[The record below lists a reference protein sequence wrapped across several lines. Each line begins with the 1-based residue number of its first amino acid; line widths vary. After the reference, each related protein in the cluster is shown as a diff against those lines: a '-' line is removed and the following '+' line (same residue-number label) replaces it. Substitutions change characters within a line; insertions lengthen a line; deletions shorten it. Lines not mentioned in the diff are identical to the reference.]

1 MQIHNVFCLSFETLS
16 RVLCALRLNLPPPAQ
31 LINGLPTYLVR
42 RLMEV
47 RRGRRLQRFVN
58 WEGYMLEEPS
68 WVPQSAILDKTML
81 RDNHPDKPGGSP
93 EGSCLGATLT
103 VLKSFCASLS
113 LSVKCVVCLCV
124 CLPPLHHTWSNQ
136 DHLFAVCWSVCHY
149 LCWEQTFG
157 LHQSIE
163 PTTLWNRLWSV
174 SLFPVCTTT
183 TYVSPPLCRSPG
195 VFPQWERFMCE
206 RAVETILF
214 LFGFLSKELEKRDC
228 GFIPAWR
235 CCK

>member
-124 CLPPLHHTWSNQ
+124 CLPPLHHTWSNR
-136 DHLFAVCWSVCHY
+136 SPVCHLLISLPLLMLGANFRSSPEHWTDHTVKPSLISKSVSSLHNDY
-149 LCWEQTFG
+149 VRVPSSLQKPRCFSPVRAIYVWESCGDDSVPVRFPFQGTWK
-157 LHQSIE
+157 E
-163 PTTLWNRLWSV
+163 RLWIYPC
-174 SLFPVCTTT
+174 LKM
-183 TYVSPPLCRSPG
+183 L
-195 VFPQWERFMCE
+195 
-206 RAVETILF
+206 
-214 LFGFLSKELEKRDC
+214 
-228 GFIPAWR
+228 
-235 CCK
+235 

>member
-31 LINGLPTYLVR
+31 LISGLPTYSVR

-93 EGSCLGATLT
+93 EGSCLGAILT

-113 LSVKCVVCLCV
+113 LSLCEVCGVFVCVLTSS
-124 CLPPLHHTWSNQ
+124 PS
-136 DHLFAVCWSVCHY
+136 HLKYSR
-149 LCWEQTFG
+149 
-157 LHQSIE
+157 S
-163 PTTLWNRLWSV
+163 
-174 SLFPVCTTT
+174 PVCRLLISRPLLMLGANLRS
-183 TYVSPPLCRSPG
+183 SP
-195 VFPQWERFMCE
+195 EH
-206 RAVETILF
+206 
-214 LFGFLSKELEKRDC
+214 
-228 GFIPAWR
+228 
-235 CCK
+235 

>member
-47 RRGRRLQRFVN
+47 RRGRRLQCFVN

-113 LSVKCVVCLCV
+113 LS
-124 CLPPLHHTWSNQ
+124 
-136 DHLFAVCWSVCHY
+136 
-149 LCWEQTFG
+149 
-157 LHQSIE
+157 
-163 PTTLWNRLWSV
+163 LWSV
-174 SLFPVCTTT
+174 WCVCVCAYLLSITPEVIKITCLPSADQSAT
-183 TYVSPPLCRSPG
+183 TYAGSKLSVFTRALNRPHCETVSD
-195 VFPQWERFMCE
+195 Q
-206 RAVETILF
+206 
-214 LFGFLSKELEKRDC
+214 
-228 GFIPAWR
+228 
-235 CCK
+235 